1 MLIRCPECGFERE
14 VDEGRLPPSA
24 AIATCP
30 KCRCKFRFRDPEAT
44 IPQAVTRDSHATS
57 ASPASQ
63 ESHGATG
70 PASASPEVVDATAAP
85 SGMPAAR
92 DRGDTP
98 AYPEQPVQ
106 TNTPDAPASAPAA
119 ASTSEDSGD
128 DPLPPG
134 AVIPGAPR
142 HEAPEASPEVD
153 RTDRAVPPYVQGRA
167 DDNASPASTKG
178 KGDTKGDVWDAVS
191 SVGDRWR
198 KLYDT
203 HMAQGAPPNQD
214 DGTGQPR
221 EGIPWENLDRHGF
234 FPGLYQ
240 TILRVMFGAPRF
252 FTQIGSDGPSMRPV
266 AFFILLGIFQ
276 SLMERLWYITTFNML
291 GPSIDDPQLH
301 ALLGGIA
308 QEFGIGATLMLS
320 PFTLIL
326 QLVCVTGAYHFMM
339 RLVQPDKAHFGTML
353 RVVSYSAAPTVVSIV
368 PLLGPTVGSLWFVA
382 CTVIG
387 VKHAYRLPWSRV
399 LLALGPLYILAIAVG
414 VQMLKMVVAG
424 GGA

>member
-24 AIATCP
+24 ALATCP
-30 KCRCKFRFRDPEAT
+30 KCRCKFRFRDPEVAMS
-44 IPQAVTRDSHATS
+44 QASSHDAY
-57 ASPASQ
+57 
-63 ESHGATG
+63 EATG
-70 PASASPEVVDATAAP
+70 PADTPTHGADDAATAPA
-85 SGMPAAR
+85 GMPVASDR
-92 DRGDTP
+92 DDADLTQENP
-98 AYPEQPVQ
+98 AQPNPAQSNPEQPGRA
-106 TNTPDAPASAPAA
+106 NSPAA
-119 ASTSEDSGD
+119 ASATDDNGD

-142 HEAPEASPEVD
+142 HETTDTASPEATPSE
-153 RTDRAVPPYVQGRA
+153 RT
-167 DDNASPASTKG
+167 ASPFPSGQEDGSTSPTSAKG
-178 KGDTKGDVWDAVS
+178 KGDAKGDVWDAVS

-198 KLYDT
+198 RLYDT
-203 HMAQGAPPNQD
+203 HVTPGTPPPND

-252 FTQIGSDGPSMRPV
+252 FAQMGADGPSMRPV

-326 QLVCVTGAYHFMM
+326 QLVCITSAYHFMM
-339 RLVQPDKAHFGTML
+339 RLVQPEKAHFGTML

-414 VQMLKMVVAG
+414 VQLLKMVVAG

>member
-44 IPQAVTRDSHATS
+44 IPQAVSRESRV
-57 ASPASQ
+57 
-63 ESHGATG
+63 SHGATG
-70 PASASPEVVDATAAP
+70 PTSASPEPVDATAAP
-85 SGMPAAR
+85 SGLSATDDADNAP
-92 DRGDTP
+92 TSS
-98 AYPEQPVQ
+98 EHPVQ
-106 TNTPDAPASAPAA
+106 TNTPDAPAAEP
-119 ASTSEDSGD
+119 ASTAVSGDSGD

-134 AVIPGAPR
+134 AVIPGVPR
-142 HEAPEASPEVD
+142 HETPEASAEAD
-153 RTDRAVPPYVQGRA
+153 RTGSTAPPYVPGHA
-167 DDNASPASTKG
+167 DDKASPSPAKG
-178 KGDTKGDVWDAVS
+178 KGDAKGDVWDAVS

-198 KLYDT
+198 RLYDT
-203 HMAQGAPPNQD
+203 HMTQGTPPNPD
-214 DGTGQPR
+214 DGSGQPR

-326 QLVCVTGAYHFMM
+326 QLVCITGAYHFMM

-382 CTVIG
+382 CTILG

-414 VQMLKMVVAG
+414 VQLLKMVIAG
-424 GGA
+424 GA